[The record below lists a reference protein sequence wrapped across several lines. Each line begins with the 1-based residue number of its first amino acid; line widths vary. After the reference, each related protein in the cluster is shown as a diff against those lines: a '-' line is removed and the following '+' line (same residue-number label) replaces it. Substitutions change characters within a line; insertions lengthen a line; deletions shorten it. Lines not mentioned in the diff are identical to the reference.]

1 MSEYVLELKNVSK
14 SFGATKANVD
24 ISLSIKPGELR
35 GLVGENGS
43 GKSTLINSISG
54 IHRIDSGEMFIN
66 GEKYDPHSPIDAH
79 KQGIG
84 FVVQE
89 IGLVDALDIAT
100 NMFLG
105 NMERFKKG
113 PLVNTSRMA
122 QEAKA
127 ELNKWGFGAV
137 PVNAPAGTLSIEK
150 SKMAEITKALSTDPK
165 VVIFDETTQSLSY
178 DTRRQLYKII
188 DGLKEKGVAIVMIT
202 HDLEEIVDL
211 ADSISVLR
219 DGHLIGTVEK
229 ADIDLQKI
237 KNMMVGRV
245 VDGKYYREDSKE
257 THTEDV
263 ILKAENISR
272 HGFFKDVSFEVHAG
286 EILGFGG
293 LSDAGIHE
301 IGRAVFGLDPIQS
314 GEITFVPSNK
324 KIKKALDATS
334 SGIAYIPKDRDSEA
348 LMMQAPIRDNMYMPS
363 LPELESALWF
373 MSPKKCTDLSQQAAD
388 DLNVICT
395 NINQA
400 VTALSGGNKQKVNLG
415 RWLIK
420 DLSVLLMDC
429 PTRGVDVGVKAYIYQ
444 LMQELKEKKVAM
456 ILISDELPE
465 LMGMCDRVVVM
476 KNGEVASILS
486 RTDGFTE
493 EKFVEVMI

>member
-150 SKMAEITKALSTDPK
+150 RKMAEITKALSTDPK

-245 VDGKYYREDSKE
+245 VDGKYYR
-257 THTEDV
+257 
-263 ILKAENISR
+263 
-272 HGFFKDVSFEVHAG
+272 
-286 EILGFGG
+286 
-293 LSDAGIHE
+293 
-301 IGRAVFGLDPIQS
+301 
-314 GEITFVPSNK
+314 
-324 KIKKALDATS
+324 
-334 SGIAYIPKDRDSEA
+334 
-348 LMMQAPIRDNMYMPS
+348 
-363 LPELESALWF
+363 
-373 MSPKKCTDLSQQAAD
+373 
-388 DLNVICT
+388 
-395 NINQA
+395 
-400 VTALSGGNKQKVNLG
+400 
-415 RWLIK
+415 
-420 DLSVLLMDC
+420 
-429 PTRGVDVGVKAYIYQ
+429 
-444 LMQELKEKKVAM
+444 
-456 ILISDELPE
+456 
-465 LMGMCDRVVVM
+465 
-476 KNGEVASILS
+476 
-486 RTDGFTE
+486 
-493 EKFVEVMI
+493 